1 MASALEHVAWEAC
14 LVEPQP
20 DPALEAYA
28 RRKTGFPFPS
38 IRYFTPVPWL
48 ARAVVDLHLE
58 YGLLIHLDQNT
69 ADLLTLIVSRE
80 NSCRFCYAAQ
90 RVLLW
95 GQGMSE
101 AHIQR
106 LEQELSAGLA
116 PRTAAAIAFGRTQSR
131 IGPAAAREAC
141 EALRAAGFG
150 EEEMKEI
157 AFSVAVTDFFNRAH
171 TIAAIPAG
179 PLERIPDQL
188 LARLLRPII
197 KRIIQKHRS
206 RGQPT
211 LLERVPTY
219 PYARLVEKYAGSPIA
234 SALGQTIEE
243 MWVSPH
249 LTRRCKLLIFAVV
262 ARGLGCKVCALEIKN
277 ALEAEG
283 LNEPTLALILTHLDA
298 PELEEIERLL
308 VRFTRETIWFDPA
321 VLQRHT
327 RSLRDRLSVPQ
338 LIEFIGVA
346 SLANGLCRMGAT
358 VMGDS

>member
-1 MASALEHVAWEAC
+1 M
-14 LVEPQP
+14 
-20 DPALEAYA
+20 
-28 RRKTGFPFPS
+28 
-38 IRYFTPVPWL
+38 
-48 ARAVVDLHLE
+48 VDLHLE

-90 RVLLW
+90 RVLLS

>member
-1 MASALEHVAWEAC
+1 MATALEHVAWEAC
-14 LVEPQP
+14 LVDPQP
-20 DPALEAYA
+20 DPTLEAYA

-58 YGLLIHLDQNT
+58 YGLLIHLDQNI

-95 GQGMSE
+95 GQGISE
-101 AHIQR
+101 AHIQQ

-131 IGPAAAREAC
+131 IGSAAARDAC
-141 EALRAAGFG
+141 ETLRAAGFG

-157 AFSVAVTDFFNRAH
+157 AFSVAVIDFLNRVH
-171 TIAAIPAG
+171 TIAAIPAR
-179 PLERIPDQL
+179 PLERIPDQFL
-188 LARLLRPII
+188 TRLLRPII

-211 LLERVPTY
+211 ALERTPTY
-219 PYARLVEKYAGSPIA
+219 PFARLIEKYAGSPIA
-234 SALGQTIEE
+234 TVLGQTIEG

-262 ARGLGCKVCALEIKN
+262 ARGLECKVCALEIKN

-283 LNEPTLALILTHLDA
+283 LDESTLALILTHLDA

-321 VLQRHT
+321 VLQRRT

-358 VMGDS
+358 VMGHS

>member
-171 TIAAIPAG
+171 TIAAIARVDSPPYSNAC
-179 PLERIPDQL
+179 PLTPMRALSKSMPGRRSHQL
-188 LARLLRPII
+188 WGRP
-197 KRIIQKHRS
+197 S
-206 RGQPT
+206 
-211 LLERVPTY
+211 
-219 PYARLVEKYAGSPIA
+219 
-234 SALGQTIEE
+234 
-243 MWVSPH
+243 
-249 LTRRCKLLIFAVV
+249 RRCGFRLISPDGASSSYSQSS
-262 ARGLGCKVCALEIKN
+262 
-277 ALEAEG
+277 LEAWG
-283 LNEPTLALILTHLDA
+283 VKCA
-298 PELEEIERLL
+298 
-308 VRFTRETIWFDPA
+308 
-321 VLQRHT
+321 
-327 RSLRDRLSVPQ
+327 RSKSKMRWKQ
-338 LIEFIGVA
+338 KA
-346 SLANGLCRMGAT
+346 
-358 VMGDS
+358 